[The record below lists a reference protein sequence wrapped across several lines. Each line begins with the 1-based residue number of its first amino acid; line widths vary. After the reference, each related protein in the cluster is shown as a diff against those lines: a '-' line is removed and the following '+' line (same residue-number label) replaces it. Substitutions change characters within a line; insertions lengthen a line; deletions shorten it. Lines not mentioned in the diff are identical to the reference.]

1 MPRRPQVQRMLHTS
15 AGQSSG
21 VSLRAGGM
29 PLCMLLHAG
38 TVQAAAPPDQSV
50 SLCLLQPVDVQQLQV
65 VHRPGAPA
73 DDTVHLHRGCRGLRH
88 ADAAQPCGQR
98 ELLSSQ
104 LGLTAGSR
112 SVLRRRMCATCTILG
127 ALHTH
132 PACQGG
138 IACQSLP
145 FSCKVHTSPVKAA
158 GNINLCSA
166 CASQQGSQP
175 LQRPLAQCLRT
186 SSCSRRIHLH
196 SGTLQLNAAEP
207 HRRQHSGK
215 PITVLKQV
223 QPASRWQTPLFSSLA
238 VSQELPTNTTL
249 SQRPPRRVTSGQFP
263 TAGCRC
269 CSPPAC
275 TLPCQAEGQSAPWPP
290 SHLHRPAGIVGPPH
304 PWQ

>member
-1 MPRRPQVQRMLHTS
+1 
-15 AGQSSG
+15 
-21 VSLRAGGM
+21 
-29 PLCMLLHAG
+29 
-38 TVQAAAPPDQSV
+38 
-50 SLCLLQPVDVQQLQV
+50 
-65 VHRPGAPA
+65 
-73 DDTVHLHRGCRGLRH
+73 
-88 ADAAQPCGQR
+88 
-98 ELLSSQ
+98 
-104 LGLTAGSR
+104 
-112 SVLRRRMCATCTILG
+112 MCATCTILG

-196 SGTLQLNAAEP
+196 RGTLQLNAAEP

-223 QPASRWQTPLFSSLA
+223 QPASRWQTPLFGSLA
-238 VSQELPTNTTL
+238 VSQELCAGLPL
-249 SQRPPRRVTSGQFP
+249 ESLRV
-263 TAGCRC
+263 
-269 CSPPAC
+269 
-275 TLPCQAEGQSAPWPP
+275 LPVAAALPWP
-290 SHLHRPAGIVGPPH
+290 RPLPQAGDDSDASCMGGRSRSGCTSR
-304 PWQ
+304 Q